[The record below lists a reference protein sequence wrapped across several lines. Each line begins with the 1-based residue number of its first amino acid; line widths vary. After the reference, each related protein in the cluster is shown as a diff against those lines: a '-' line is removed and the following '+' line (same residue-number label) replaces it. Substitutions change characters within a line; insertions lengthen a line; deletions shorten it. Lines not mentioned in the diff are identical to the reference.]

1 MRTCFFQDWC
11 VPVCCRCVRELREN
25 WAQDHKKCSGFVCV
39 QEEVQTEQGGI
50 SHRPERLQEGC
61 SLEIFGEFA
70 DRPTETDLIFWGR
83 SSKTVPVYCHIN
95 SGDKFPDE
103 L

>member
-1 MRTCFFQDWC
+1 MCTCFFQDWR

-61 SLEIFGEFA
+61 SLAIFGEFA
-70 DRPTETDLIFWGR
+70 DRPTETNLIAAAFLYNRFGLL
-83 SSKTVPVYCHIN
+83 
-95 SGDKFPDE
+95 SGDKFW
-103 L
+103 